1 MKKIT
6 ALLSVFLF
14 TLTAQAQTV
23 DFKIEYKPNTTY
35 TSTTSQDNKVEVGYG
50 GEPMVQEMK
59 SQLVNTIKV
68 GALSNGEAPFTI
80 ELSMDTS
87 EQGAAQIN
95 GTKVTGKVKPGQVPV
110 IENVKTPGNEP
121 MMNDMIKGMME
132 QAMAQTF
139 LPARKVKVG
148 ESFTQESP
156 MEIPMG
162 PVTMK
167 MKDVVTYKL
176 LKVEGRK
183 AHFSQDHVITLDM
196 DVEGQNM
203 KGNGTGSGTVVYD
216 MDNNFIV
223 NNVTDMVMNMGFEAQ
238 GQAMEIKSTGKVT
251 VDVAI
256 APAK

>member
-80 ELSMDTS
+80 ELSMDAS
-87 EQGAAQIN
+87 KQGAAQIN

-110 IENVKTPGNEP
+110 IENVKEKIQEAKKER
-121 MMNDMIKGMME
+121 IKQE
-132 QAMAQTF
+132 EDAKAAMVKAEEDAKFRVWTSTNGKKSS
-139 LPARKVKVG
+139 PAKIVSYANG
-148 ESFTQESP
+148 
-156 MEIPMG
+156 
-162 PVTMK
+162 
-167 MKDVVTYKL
+167 
-176 LKVEGRK
+176 
-183 AHFSQDHVITLDM
+183 VITIENR
-196 DVEGQNM
+196 EG
-203 KGNGTGSGTVVYD
+203 KR
-216 MDNNFIV
+216 
-223 NNVTDMVMNMGFEAQ
+223 
-238 GQAMEIKSTGKVT
+238 IKVPLEKLIEPDRDYVHEWRKSRTR
-251 VDVAI
+251 
-256 APAK
+256 